1 MKRKNSDKRK
11 KGIFYKLL
19 FSYVLFSVLV
29 ILSFSLL
36 LFLSAFMLSSGNT
49 DSLSPYLTVDEE
61 GNPDGLDTVFHLGGW
76 VEELDGDYN
85 IIKIYGE
92 KQTENTGYTQG
103 EIYKLTRLEQGS
115 EQKYIG
121 FIQELTEKEHYL
133 MCIYERDIMEIT
145 VTVVLNRLKIG
156 PGMTIGRVFGI
167 VFLVV
172 YLLNC
177 ILLSLY
183 LSRKIKQPL
192 KNMVEGMER
201 VRTGEEDVYLDFKAE
216 AEFEQIRDSFNEM
229 VQKLKEQEQEKI
241 RLEKQKNQMLLELS
255 HDINTPIATIKSYAN
270 ALEAGLVPKEKEA
283 SYYHTIDLKADRV
296 SNLAENMFTLL
307 KMDNPD
313 YMLQLGRC
321 DMCELLRKTCGEYY
335 DEIEEKGFAFEI
347 EIPEEPCYVLLDEK
361 LFSRVISNLLSN
373 AIKYNETG
381 RKIMLLMEEKETELQ
396 IDVMDDGEL
405 LDQET
410 GNMLFQAF
418 VRGDKTRK
426 SDGGTGLGLSI
437 AKVIVEK
444 HGGNIQYRN
453 RSGCN
458 CFQIRLEKQT
468 DKKGFLA
475 E

>member
-1 MKRKNSDKRK
+1 M
-11 KGIFYKLL
+11 
-19 FSYVLFSVLV
+19 
-29 ILSFSLL
+29 
-36 LFLSAFMLSSGNT
+36 
-49 DSLSPYLTVDEE
+49 
-61 GNPDGLDTVFHLGGW
+61 
-76 VEELDGDYN
+76 
-85 IIKIYGE
+85 
-92 KQTENTGYTQG
+92 
-103 EIYKLTRLEQGS
+103 
-115 EQKYIG
+115 
-121 FIQELTEKEHYL
+121 
-133 MCIYERDIMEIT
+133 
-145 VTVVLNRLKIG
+145 
-156 PGMTIGRVFGI
+156 
-167 VFLVV
+167 
-172 YLLNC
+172 
-177 ILLSLY
+177 
-183 LSRKIKQPL
+183 
-192 KNMVEGMER
+192 
-201 VRTGEEDVYLDFKAE
+201 YLDFKAE